1 MTGVSDDELY
11 RQYETVN
18 LYRRGP
24 GAKVELNR
32 PERMNAWSRQFSADL
47 RDAITEVTENP
58 EVRAILITGA
68 GRAFSSGADLK
79 EAAEDAGG
87 GPVDVYKILTERY
100 HPLIT
105 GIRRMPKPVIAG
117 VNGPAAGIGLSLALA
132 CDLVVAAESAYFS
145 LAFVNIGLVPD
156 GGSSLFVPSRVG
168 FARAAELAMLGERLD
183 ARTALGWGLINRVWP
198 DEEYQ
203 AQAQALLDRMAARRH
218 QVLRRDQ
225 APAQQVA
232 VRAHG
237 RPARVRGGHP
247 EGDGRLRRLR
257 RGTGGLRREA
267 AAPVQRGLRPP
278 GPSAILDT
286 PQLERVYR
294 AEAPRITAALAA
306 RIGDVG
312 LAADAVQDAFVEALE
327 HWRDAPPPNPGG
339 WLATTARRKAI
350 DRLRRD
356 RAGQEKL
363 ALLAATATEAFP
375 ETEAADDELL
385 GMVFACC
392 HPALPRESQI
402 ALTLRAVCGLTTAE
416 IAAAFLA
423 AEPAMTQRLLRA
435 RKALRAA
442 GADMRLPDP
451 DQLADRLA
459 EVLAVVYLVFN
470 EGYLASAGRQP
481 ARRDLAA
488 QAVALTRLLHRLMPR
503 EPEVLGL
510 LALLLLH
517 ESRAATRFDGWGRL
531 VRLADQDRTRWNR
544 ALIAEATGLLDRA
557 LTQRASG
564 PYQVQAAIAA
574 LHAEAP
580 DYEHTDWRQ
589 IRILY
594 DRLQELT
601 PSPVV
606 LLNRAV
612 ATRYVVG
619 PEAALAEITP
629 LAADLD
635 GYRLFHALRAG
646 LLTGLGRDDEA
657 REASE
662 RALALAGNPAE
673 RELLARRLSF

>member
-1 MTGVSDDELY
+1 MD
-11 RQYETVN
+11 
-18 LYRRGP
+18 
-24 GAKVELNR
+24 
-32 PERMNAWSRQFSADL
+32 
-47 RDAITEVTENP
+47 
-58 EVRAILITGA
+58 
-68 GRAFSSGADLK
+68 
-79 EAAEDAGG
+79 
-87 GPVDVYKILTERY
+87 
-100 HPLIT
+100 
-105 GIRRMPKPVIAG
+105 
-117 VNGPAAGIGLSLALA
+117 
-132 CDLVVAAESAYFS
+132 
-145 LAFVNIGLVPD
+145 
-156 GGSSLFVPSRVG
+156 
-168 FARAAELAMLGERLD
+168 
-183 ARTALGWGLINRVWP
+183 TA
-198 DEEYQ
+198 
-203 AQAQALLDRMAARRH
+203 
-218 QVLRRDQ
+218 
-225 APAQQVA
+225 
-232 VRAHG
+232 
-237 RPARVRGGHP
+237 
-247 EGDGRLRRLR
+247 
-257 RGTGGLRREA
+257 
-267 AAPVQRGLRPP
+267 
-278 GPSAILDT
+278 
-286 PQLERVYR
+286 QLERVYR

-312 LAADAVQDAFVEALE
+312 LAADAVQDAFVEAIE
-327 HWRDAPPPNPGG
+327 HWRDGPPPNPGG

-363 ALLAATATEAFP
+363 ALLAVTQTGAGAGTGADTGDADE
-375 ETEAADDELL
+375 ADDELL
-385 GMVFACC
+385 GMIFACC

-402 ALTLRAVCGLTTAE
+402 ALTLRAACGLTTAE

-442 GADMRLPDP
+442 GADLRIPDP

-531 VRLADQDRTRWNR
+531 VRLADQDRTRWDA

-557 LTQRASG
+557 LALRVPG

-619 PEAALAEITP
+619 PEAALAEIMP
-629 LAADLD
+629 LAAELD

-657 REASE
+657 ADASE

>member
-1 MTGVSDDELY
+1 V
-11 RQYETVN
+11 
-18 LYRRGP
+18 
-24 GAKVELNR
+24 
-32 PERMNAWSRQFSADL
+32 
-47 RDAITEVTENP
+47 DA
-58 EVRAILITGA
+58 A
-68 GRAFSSGADLK
+68 
-79 EAAEDAGG
+79 
-87 GPVDVYKILTERY
+87 
-100 HPLIT
+100 
-105 GIRRMPKPVIAG
+105 
-117 VNGPAAGIGLSLALA
+117 
-132 CDLVVAAESAYFS
+132 
-145 LAFVNIGLVPD
+145 
-156 GGSSLFVPSRVG
+156 
-168 FARAAELAMLGERLD
+168 
-183 ARTALGWGLINRVWP
+183 
-198 DEEYQ
+198 
-203 AQAQALLDRMAARRH
+203 
-218 QVLRRDQ
+218 
-225 APAQQVA
+225 
-232 VRAHG
+232 
-237 RPARVRGGHP
+237 
-247 EGDGRLRRLR
+247 
-257 RGTGGLRREA
+257 
-267 AAPVQRGLRPP
+267 
-278 GPSAILDT
+278 
-286 PQLERVYR
+286 QLERVYR

-312 LAADAVQDAFVEALE
+312 LAADAVQDAFVEAIE
-327 HWRDAPPPNPGG
+327 HWPDGNLPPSPGG

-350 DRLRRD
+350 DRLRRA
-356 RAGQEKL
+356 RAGQQKL
-363 ALLAATATEAFP
+363 ALLAATATETCA
-375 ETEAADDELL
+375 EGSESADDELL

-416 IAAAFLA
+416 IAAAFLV

-442 GADMRLPDP
+442 HADMRIPDP

-531 VRLADQDRTRWNR
+531 VRLADQDRARWNR

-557 LTQRASG
+557 LALRGPG

-574 LHAEAP
+574 LHADAP
-580 DYEHTDWRQ
+580 DYERTDWSQ
-589 IRILY
+589 IRLLY
-594 DRLQELT
+594 DRLQALT

-629 LAADLD
+629 LAAELD

-657 REASE
+657 RAASE